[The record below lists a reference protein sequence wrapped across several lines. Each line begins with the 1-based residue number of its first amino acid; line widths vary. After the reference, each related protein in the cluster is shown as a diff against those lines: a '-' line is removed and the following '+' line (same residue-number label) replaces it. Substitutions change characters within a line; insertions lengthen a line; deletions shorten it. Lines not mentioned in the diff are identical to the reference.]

1 MDPFVYI
8 KLICLTFRANKPLTV
23 LTQDTT
29 SLEQVDSL
37 LKETD
42 HNGFPVVVSR
52 ESQFLVGFVLR
63 RDLSLAVGKF
73 NDPLCSAFHKQ
84 RRLKPFL
91 FFVIVPANAKRT
103 QEGLRDDSL
112 VLFTPNIPSP
122 WHGSPP
128 VKLRRILD
136 LAPITV
142 TDHTPMETVID
153 MFRKLGLRQVL
164 VTHNGLVM
172 IECYDSFIRVTYFL
186 NLVVVVR

>member
-1 MDPFVYI
+1 M
-8 KLICLTFRANKPLTV
+8 TV

-29 SLEQVDSL
+29 SLEAVDTL

-63 RDLSLAVGKF
+63 RDLSLAVGK
-73 NDPLCSAFHKQ
+73 
-84 RRLKPFL
+84 RLSSCL
-91 FFVIVPANAKRT
+91 SSSGSTRAWDSCFFSPTSANAKRT

-128 VKLRRILD
+128 LKLRRVLD

-164 VTHNGLVM
+164 VTHNGLV
-172 IECYDSFIRVTYFL
+172 S
-186 NLVVVVR
+186 

>member
-1 MDPFVYI
+1 MSIFD
-8 KLICLTFRANKPLTV
+8 RANKPLTV

-29 SLEQVDSL
+29 SLEAVETL

-63 RDLSLAVGKF
+63 RDLSLAVGKCLS
-73 NDPLCSAFHKQ
+73 LCHLVSSSVDSSMKFS
-84 RRLKPFL
+84 LIL
-91 FFVIVPANAKRT
+91 FFVTPANAKRT

-128 VKLRRILD
+128 LKLRRVLD

-164 VTHNGLVM
+164 VTHNGFVA
-172 IECYDSFIRVTYFL
+172 
-186 NLVVVVR
+186 

>member
-1 MDPFVYI
+1 M
-8 KLICLTFRANKPLTV
+8 
-23 LTQDTT
+23 TQDTT
-29 SLEQVDSL
+29 TLEGVEML

-73 NDPLCSAFHKQ
+73 CSNVNWWALKFIVLLILCVHSCSCV
-84 RRLKPFL
+84 L
-91 FFVIVPANAKRT
+91 IANSKRT
-103 QEGLRDDSL
+103 MEGLREDSL

-122 WHGSPP
+122 WHGSLPL
-128 VKLRRILD
+128 KLRRILD

-164 VTHNGLVM
+164 VTHNG
-172 IECYDSFIRVTYFL
+172 
-186 NLVVVVR
+186 

>member
-1 MDPFVYI
+1 M
-8 KLICLTFRANKPLTV
+8 

-29 SLEQVDSL
+29 SLEAVETL

-63 RDLSLAVGKF
+63 RDLSLAVGKRF
-73 NDPLCSAFHKQ
+73 SPCHSTSVPHNS
-84 RRLKPFL
+84 FL
-91 FFVIVPANAKRT
+91 VVFICLIRVANAKRT

-128 VKLRRILD
+128 LKLRRVLD

-164 VTHNGLVM
+164 VTHNGLVVN
-172 IECYDSFIRVTYFL
+172 F
-186 NLVVVVR
+186 